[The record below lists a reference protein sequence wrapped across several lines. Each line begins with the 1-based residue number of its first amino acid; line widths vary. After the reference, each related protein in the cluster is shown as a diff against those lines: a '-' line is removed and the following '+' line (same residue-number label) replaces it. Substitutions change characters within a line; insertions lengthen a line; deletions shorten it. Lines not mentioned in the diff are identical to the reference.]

1 MMDLFKILSQA
12 RRIAVVGASAHPHR
26 PSHQIMHYLMSQ
38 GYEVIP
44 VNPHYA
50 EVLGQPCY
58 PSVQSL
64 PQSVDIVNVFRRAPY
79 VEAVVDDVLA
89 SGQRPVIWTQL
100 GAHSEAA
107 QRKAE
112 RARLRYIPEVCIM
125 VVHRQWR
132 QWRSGW

>member
-1 MMDLFKILSQA
+1 MTDLFDILARA
-12 RRIAVVGASAHPHR
+12 RRIAIVGASVHAHR
-26 PSHQIMHYLMSQ
+26 PSHQIMRYLMEQ

-44 VNPHYA
+44 VNPCYP
-50 EVLGQPCY
+50 EVLGIPAY
-58 PSVQSL
+58 PSVRHL
-64 PQSVDIVNVFRRAPY
+64 PVEVDIVNVFRRPEA

-89 SGQRPVIWTQL
+89 SGQQPVIWTQL
-100 GAHSEAA
+100 GAHSELA

-132 QWRSGW
+132 QWRCGL